1 MQLEQSTRTLSHA
14 ERDRDRPDRV
24 VARALMFGM
33 GATLDVHHFR
43 DLARHPRAFLI
54 GTASQFGWM
63 PLLACVLAKWPAL
76 ADVAAIVKTLVVLL
90 VPVALARL
98 SRSRY
103 GERFARPAEKIGH
116 ASET

>member
-1 MQLEQSTRTLSHA
+1 M
-14 ERDRDRPDRV
+14 
-24 VARALMFGM
+24 
-33 GATLDVHHFR
+33 
-43 DLARHPRAFLI
+43 
-54 GTASQFGWM
+54 
-63 PLLACVLAKWPAL
+63 LACVLAKWPAL
-76 ADVAAIVKTLVVLL
+76 ADVAAIVNTLVVLL